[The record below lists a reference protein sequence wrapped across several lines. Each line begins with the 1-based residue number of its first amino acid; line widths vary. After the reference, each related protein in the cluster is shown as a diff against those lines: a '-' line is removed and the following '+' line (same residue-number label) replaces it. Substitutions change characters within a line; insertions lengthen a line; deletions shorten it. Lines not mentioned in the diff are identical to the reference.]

1 MSRPTLTLFFLLRHR
16 LPGHALRA
24 DTSVFFARILFGN
37 ESSSQF
43 AYKVIINQIVGTFN
57 LEPLFYT
64 KKIVFSAPKVKHFVN
79 LPDFLVLIFFR
90 GKGSLLWRKE
100 PSQSNPYG
108 FDSAPGGRLL
118 AARPTFP
125 YQQKRLPP
133 RGSCRRRRLR
143 ELHAKTRPEA

>member
-1 MSRPTLTLFFLLRHR
+1 MVVLPMSRPTLTLFFLLRHR

-64 KKIVFSAPKVKHFVN
+64 KKIVFSALKVKHFVN
-79 LPDFLVLIFFR
+79 LPDFLVLNFSVAKVLCFGEKNPLSQPLMALTALPEGGFWQPGQLSR
-90 GKGSLLWRKE
+90 TNKKGSLLE
-100 PSQSNPYG
+100 G
-108 FDSAPGGRLL
+108 AV
-118 AARPTFP
+118 AA
-125 YQQKRLPP
+125 
-133 RGSCRRRRLR
+133 GD
-143 ELHAKTRPEA
+143 